1 MTDEHTDK
9 DLVTSGTDLGSTV
22 VRLVVKFL
30 LQCVFCYITAAWLT
44 YLGLGVP
51 YLGLDLWTT

>member
-22 VRLVVKFL
+22 VSVVKFL
-30 LQCVFCYITAAWLT
+30 LQCVFCYIITAAWLT